1 VLGPYLLVLGVA
13 QDAGHP
19 QAGCVRDC
27 CAAAWLDASRRHL
40 PTSLALVD
48 PASGRRWLFEAT
60 PALPEQLHR
69 LDGVAPS
76 RGPVLDGVFLT
87 HAHMG
92 HYTGLVHLGREG
104 LGASGLPVWAM
115 PRMAEVI
122 RGGAPWSLLVTA
134 GNADLRGLV
143 AGVPVSL
150 GAGLTVTPVAVAHR
164 DEFSETVGF
173 RIDGPERSVFFLPD
187 IDRWQGFDLRGVVE
201 SVDVALLDGTFFADG
216 ELAGR
221 DMSAIPHPRV
231 RETMDLLS
239 GLPADRRARVRFIH
253 LNHTNPL
260 LDSGSAASTEV
271 AARGFGVAM
280 EGERLAL

>member
-1 VLGPYLLVLGVA
+1 
-13 QDAGHP
+13 
-19 QAGCVRDC
+19 
-27 CAAAWLDASRRHL
+27 
-40 PTSLALVD
+40 
-48 PASGRRWLFEAT
+48 
-60 PALPEQLHR
+60 
-69 LDGVAPS
+69 
-76 RGPVLDGVFLT
+76 
-87 HAHMG
+87 
-92 HYTGLVHLGREG
+92 
-104 LGASGLPVWAM
+104 
-115 PRMAEVI
+115 
-122 RGGAPWSLLVTA
+122 
-134 GNADLRGLV
+134 
-143 AGVPVSL
+143 
-150 GAGLTVTPVAVAHR
+150 
-164 DEFSETVGF
+164 
-173 RIDGPERSVFFLPD
+173 VFFLPD